1 MLGYEC
7 LLEIQLFS
15 YLVIQPVHTQLLRST
30 IQGVLRKMTRG
41 IICSTENP
49 LNLISHYLVGVFVP
63 TGARHYQNVVN
74 YSAVKQH
81 LKGSLFACFMV
92 AKAQARS
99 QNLADSVVP
108 QQRLIMGLKHER
120 NVSTGQKSLTR

>member
-1 MLGYEC
+1 MP
-7 LLEIQLFS
+7 ID
-15 YLVIQPVHTQLLRST
+15 
-30 IQGVLRKMTRG
+30 
-41 IICSTENP
+41 
-49 LNLISHYLVGVFVP
+49 
-63 TGARHYQNVVN
+63 ARHYQNVVN

-108 QQRLIMGLKHER
+108 QQRLFMDMKHER
-120 NVSTGQKSLTR
+120 NVSIGLGSLEN